1 MFRNNVGYCCPQ
13 QEVGKLPT
21 QLLLKLDIPRPSPF
35 IQLLTQ
41 SYMLNLFMQ
50 TKQSRMVETSDSE
63 AHLTLRK
70 ITLANCYH
78 SSSSLIMLSSTSQVN
93 HQQVAV
99 CTTCSFREDPWNSKT
114 KDSTQC
120 RAGQYL
126 SSISYYYLTLL
137 MRCRYTRFCWRMFW
151 LQRV

>member
-1 MFRNNVGYCCPQ
+1 MFGNNVGYCCPQ

-41 SYMLNLFMQ
+41 SCMLNLFMQ

-78 SSSSLIMLSSTSQVN
+78 SSPSLITLSSTSQVN

-99 CTTCSFREDPWNSKT
+99 CTTVVFVKT
-114 KDSTQC
+114 HETVRKKIAHSARQ
-120 RAGQYL
+120 GN
-126 SSISYYYLTLL
+126 ILTILAI
-137 MRCRYTRFCWRMFW
+137 TI
-151 LQRV
+151 